1 MISCIS
7 IYDLSFANKH
17 SYTSTPYTFRS
28 FESSNRS
35 QNHYTKNNW
44 PNFNNVTT
52 LDDEEWAEEDI
63 KEFTKLM
70 ENSEKDWKPFSE
82 ELETI
87 DLGTKQERKE
97 LKIGTLIT
105 AKERERLISLL
116 HEYTDVF
123 AWTYAE
129 MPGLDTGIV
138 VHKIPLIEGSMSV
151 KQKNKRMRPNMLLK
165 VKAEIQ
171 K

>member
-1 MISCIS
+1 MP
-7 IYDLSFANKH
+7 FANKH

-63 KEFTKLM
+63 KEFM
-70 ENSEKDWKPFSE
+70 ENSEKAWKPFSE

-87 DLGTKQERKE
+87 DLGTKQEK
-97 LKIGTLIT
+97 KG
-105 AKERERLISLL
+105 
-116 HEYTDVF
+116 
-123 AWTYAE
+123 
-129 MPGLDTGIV
+129 
-138 VHKIPLIEGSMSV
+138 V
-151 KQKNKRMRPNMLLK
+151 KNRYPHNN
-165 VKAEIQ
+165 
-171 K
+171 